1 MSSPDVLDPS
11 ISARDDVR
19 TRVLILT
26 ASVGAGHDRP
36 ARWLRAQLEHERPG
50 EVEVLIEDCLPA
62 MGRAVWA
69 FSEAAPRVVFYRAR
83 WVWDLAYWMFTARS
97 PVRSAGQRLLTR
109 VGGPG
114 LLRLIERARA
124 DVVVSVYP
132 QASEVLA
139 RLRLSG
145 RLTAPVVAGI
155 TDVAGLDYWAHRG
168 IDVHLVSQPE
178 AIDEVRRVAGAS
190 CAVHAVRGFTDP
202 AFYTPRSRDESRAAL
217 GLEHAAK
224 VVLVSGGGWGV
235 GDIEGSV
242 EVALTLDPP
251 VEVVALTGLNERLR
265 ARLESRFRDEPR
277 VRVEGFTER
286 MADWLAAADAIVH
299 STGGLTAY
307 EALLRGCP
315 MVSYG
320 WGRGHIRKH
329 NEAFRRHGLAT
340 VAETR
345 PQLRKALTDALV
357 GGRAPRAAFDRLPS
371 AASFVL
377 ALADAR

>member
-1 MSSPDVLDPS
+1 LP
-11 ISARDDVR
+11 

-36 ARWLRAQLEHERPG
+36 ARWLRVQLEEERPG
-50 EVEVLIEDCLPA
+50 VEVLVEDCLPA
-62 MGRAVWA
+62 MGRTIWA
-69 FSEAAPRVVFYRAR
+69 FSEAAPRIVFYRVR
-83 WVWDLAYWMFTARS
+83 WLWDLAYWVFTAPS
-97 PVRSAGQRLLTR
+97 PVRSAGQRLLTQ

-114 LLRLIERARA
+114 LLRLIERARP

-145 RLTAPVVAGI
+145 RLDRPVVACI

-178 AIDEVRRVAGAS
+178 AIDEVRRVAGAT
-190 CAVHAVRGFTDP
+190 CTVHAVRGFTDP
-202 AFYTPRSRDESRAAL
+202 RFYAPRSRDDSRDAL
-217 GLEHAAK
+217 GLPHDERI
-224 VVLVSGGGWGV
+224 VLVSGGGWGV
-235 GDIEGSV
+235 GDLEGAV

-251 VEVVALTGLNERLR
+251 VRVVALTGLNQRLQTSLE
-265 ARLESRFRDEPR
+265 ARFGDDAL
-277 VRVEGFTER
+277 VRVEGFTEQ
-286 MADWLAAADAIVH
+286 MADWLAAADAVIH

-340 VAETR
+340 VAATR
-345 PQLRKALTDALV
+345 PQLQRALADALAR
-357 GGRAPRAAFDRLPS
+357 GPMPTAPVDGLPT

-377 ALADAR
+377 AAGDAR